1 LQRKWLY
8 VTVFSSKF
16 AIFKFVKEIR
26 LHKKSLAALMVVL
39 LLVLSVHLL
48 LRSDFFLD
56 RLTRFTAS
64 KIKQLTGGQ
73 ATLDR
78 ARLSLASGTLILDGI
93 VIPASETGRSPMTV
107 KQVRVTVSP
116 WSLLTQVTFIKRIRL
131 IGPEVILRVGDG
143 PLLPF
148 QPNLSKNPTGST
160 TDEPKKSGVVIREI
174 EFQDGLLSIQGSSGK
189 AFLTLNGLGGTIVPS
204 LLMEN
209 FKAILSAKKI
219 EVDQNDFHETF
230 DSMSAQFTF
239 QSHSVEIRKLEVR
252 NAVSRYTITGTVE
265 DPSRPRLALS
275 IDAQFPL
282 QEFNSVWPGR
292 FPMSGRAR
300 FTGEITGEG
309 SDPTVRGNI
318 SVADWT
324 VATKPV
330 GRLKTLFQYRDRSI
344 SFSEISA
351 AVSGGQLSGDV
362 RMSFP
367 KPAASRGTVPFGLTV
382 QFTDLDPSAFLPIF
396 GIDDYPSRQRLE
408 GALEIEGRIQ
418 GMRIDPADLTGNGR
432 LHLVQKANPPSAS
445 SSEDL
450 PSEHER
456 LPIRVLDRLQDASTH
471 FGLDHGTVSLDN
483 TSARTAQ
490 SSVTVEGRI
499 LWNGPLSLDIT
510 MESGQISEIAA
521 FTPLH
526 SIDGKIKLT
535 GKLTGTWNDPVF
547 QGAARAQDLRLRD
560 RPFETAESDLR
571 YQNRSIRFKQ
581 AVFRQQG
588 ALYRIG
594 GSVTFESSEDGRT
607 VPYFDIA
614 AKIRQGSAQDVIA
627 IFTKELPITTPATG
641 DLTAKGIPKRFRLIT
656 RLQAGP
662 GSIYGQRVDEGTVA
676 LVVTEEGIVFQ
687 EARAKRGETIV
698 SGKGVIHFKGD
709 YEFSAETTQARLED
723 FQPPGQYPSDLK
735 GPLTARIGG
744 RGSFRDPQLEARISL
759 LNIAYRDQT
768 LGPGTV
774 SLQFKNHRITAD
786 LRMTRGISG
795 AGEIALEPG
804 HPYQVVLTLTD
815 LDLKP
820 WLGSAVPNLT
830 AVTRFTTS
838 GTLTAK
844 GRLDPPAGA
853 EKGLLDDSEAT
864 IRLTE
869 LQIEVS
875 DYAVTNDGDIQLEL
889 QKGRVSIQALRFK
902 GPGTTLTAS
911 GDLILLKSYNFF
923 INGEA
928 DLDLFRIFTKEI
940 TYGKGLA
947 YLALQVTDRWEDP
960 KIRGGLTIHDGMI
973 KIASLNQTLTITSV
987 GFSFNE
993 RQVFLESLEAELGD
1007 GRIQASGRIDMDRF
1021 IPASFGLDLEITGGR
1036 ISPVSG
1042 LTALFNASLFFQG
1055 DTKARSLTGEIEILR
1070 ATYDRRLDWQ
1080 AWVIEFLKP
1089 EKREE
1094 SRSLPWLHDTA
1105 LNIQIRGKENIWIN
1119 NNLAK
1124 LPLEIDL
1131 ILKGTM
1137 DRPVLLGRVE
1147 AKSGSFTFR
1156 RNDFKLVSGTLD
1168 FINPEK
1174 IRPIID
1180 VRATTTI
1187 SSYDIEL
1194 TMVGPIDK
1202 FDLGLS
1208 SNPPLKDENEILCL
1222 LTFRRP
1228 CKEVETTS
1236 KEIGTAEASAL
1247 VTAEIQGIIT
1257 DKVEAITGIDRIQV
1271 DPYYSSTKAGSGPMV
1286 TVSKRLLEDNLYV
1299 TYATTL
1305 DPSQEQIIQMEYEI
1319 NKNVSLIG
1327 QRDELGRA
1335 GADLKFHFEF
1345 R

>member
-1 LQRKWLY
+1 MR
-8 VTVFSSKF
+8 
-16 AIFKFVKEIR
+16 
-26 LHKKSLAALMVVL
+26 KKSLTALMLVI
-39 LLVLSVHLL
+39 LLVLSVHFF
-48 LRSDFFLD
+48 LRSDFFSD
-56 RLTRFTAS
+56 RLTRLTAS
-64 KIKQLTGGQ
+64 KIEQLTGEQ
-73 ATLDR
+73 VTLTR
-78 ARLSLASGTLILDGI
+78 ARLSLASGTVILDGV
-93 VIPASETGRSPMTV
+93 VIPATEPGRRPITV
-107 KQVRVTVSP
+107 KEIHVTVSP
-116 WSLLTQVTFIKRIRL
+116 WSLLTQVTFIKKIRL
-131 IGPEVILRVGDG
+131 IGPEISLRMGDG

-148 QPNLSKNPTGST
+148 HLNLPKASSDST
-160 TDEPKKSGVVIREI
+160 AEQPKKLNVVIREI
-174 EFQDGLLSIQGSSGK
+174 DIQNGLLSIQGSSGE
-189 AFLTLNGLGGTIVPS
+189 AFLTLNKLGGTIVPS

-209 FKAILSAKKI
+209 IKAVLSAKKI
-219 EVDQNDFHETF
+219 EVVEKDFHRTF

-239 QSHSVEIRKLEVR
+239 DSRSVEIRKLEVSD
-252 NAVSRYTITGTVE
+252 AVSRYTITGTVE

-324 VATKPV
+324 VASKPV
-330 GRLKTLFQYRDRSI
+330 GRMKTLFQYRDRSI
-344 SFSEISA
+344 SFSELSA

-367 KPAASRGTVPFGLTV
+367 KPPASRGAVPFGLSV
-382 QFTDLDPSAFLPIF
+382 QFTDLDPSAVLPIF
-396 GIDDYPSRQRLE
+396 GIDGYPPRQQLE

-432 LHLVQKANPPSAS
+432 LHLVNKAVPPSVPS
-445 SSEDL
+445 SGDVPAE
-450 PSEHER
+450 PER
-456 LPIRVLDRLQDASTH
+456 LPIRVLGRLQEASTH
-471 FGLDHGTVSLDN
+471 FELDHGTVSLDN

-490 SSVTVEGRI
+490 SSVTVEGQI
-499 LWNGPLSLDIT
+499 LWNGPLSLDLT
-510 MESGQISEIAA
+510 LESSQISEIAA

-526 SIDGKIKLT
+526 SMDGKFRATGNLT
-535 GKLTGTWNDPVF
+535 GPWSDPVF
-547 QGAARAQDLRLRD
+547 QGTARAQDLRLRD
-560 RPFETAESDLR
+560 RPFEIAESDLR

-581 AVFRQQG
+581 AVFRQKG
-588 ALYRIG
+588 ALYRIS
-594 GSVTFESSEDGRT
+594 GSVTFEPSADGGRT
-607 VPYFDIA
+607 VPFFDVA
-614 AKIRQGSAQDVIA
+614 AKIRQGSPKDIIA
-627 IFTKELPITTPATG
+627 IFTKELPITAPATG

-656 RLQAGP
+656 RLQTGP
-662 GSIYGQRVDEGTVA
+662 GSIYGQSVDEGTVA
-676 LVVTEEGIVFQ
+676 LVVTEDRVVFQ
-687 EARAKRGETIV
+687 EVRAKRGETIV
-698 SGKGVIHFKGD
+698 SGKGLIHFKGD
-709 YEFSAETTQARLED
+709 YEFSAETMQARLED
-723 FQPPGQYPSDLK
+723 FEPLGQYSSDLK
-735 GPLTARIGG
+735 GPLTGRISG

-759 LNIAYRDQT
+759 LNIAYRDQA
-768 LGPGTV
+768 LGPGTI
-774 SLQFKNHRITAD
+774 LLHFKNHRITAD

-795 AGEIALEPG
+795 AGEIALEAG
-804 HPYQVVLTLTD
+804 HPYRVDLTLTD

-820 WLGSAVPNLT
+820 WVGSAVPNLT

-844 GRLDPPAGA
+844 GRLDSPAGA
-853 EKGLLDDSEAT
+853 EKDISEDSEAT
-864 IRLTE
+864 IRLTA
-869 LQIEVS
+869 LQFEVS
-875 DYAVTNDGDIQLEL
+875 DYLVTNDGDIRLEL
-889 QKGRVSIQALRFK
+889 RKGRVLIQALRFK

-923 INGEA
+923 ISGEA

-940 TYGKGLA
+940 TYGKGRA

-960 KIRGGLTIHDGMI
+960 KIRGGLIIHDGVI
-973 KIASLNQTLTITSV
+973 KSALLDQTLTITSV

-993 RQVFLESLEAELGD
+993 RQVLLESLDAELGG

-1042 LTALFNASLFFQG
+1042 LTALFDASLFFQG
-1055 DTKARSLTGEIEILR
+1055 NTKARSLTGEIEIRR
-1070 ATYDRRLDWQ
+1070 ATYERRLDWQ
-1080 AWVIEFLKP
+1080 AWVVEFLKP
-1089 EKREE
+1089 ARKEE
-1094 SRSLPWLHDTA
+1094 SRPLPWLHDTA

-1124 LPLEIDL
+1124 IPLEIDL
-1131 ILKGTM
+1131 VLKGTV
-1137 DRPVLLGRVE
+1137 DRPVILGRVE

-1156 RNDFKLVSGTLD
+1156 RNDFRLVSGTLD

-1187 SSYDIEL
+1187 STYYIDL
-1194 TMVGPIDK
+1194 NMVGPIDK
-1202 FDLGLS
+1202 FDLVLS

-1222 LTFRRP
+1222 LTFRKP
-1228 CKEVETTS
+1228 CKEVETAS
-1236 KEIGTAEASAL
+1236 KEIGAAEASAL
-1247 VTAEIQGIIT
+1247 VTTEIQSVIT

-1271 DPYYSSTKAGSGPMV
+1271 DPYYYSTKAGSGPLI
-1286 TVSKRLLEDNLYV
+1286 TVSKRLFEDKLYV
-1299 TYATTL
+1299 TYATTM
-1305 DPSQEQIIQMEYEI
+1305 DPSQEQIIQMEYTI
-1319 NKNVSLIG
+1319 SKNVSLIG